1 MDGLDRETMKEWT
14 ETFEGNKKSDQQL
27 ALLNASNTRLGA
39 NQIHLHVYSTP
50 KPSWLQRLARW
61 LA

>member
-14 ETFEGNKKSDQQL
+14 DTFQDNKKSDQQL
-27 ALLNASNTRLGA
+27 ALLNASSTRLGA
-39 NQIHLHVYSTP
+39 NQINLYIYSTP
-50 KPSWLQRLARW
+50 KPSVLQRLARW